1 MNNLEL
7 YEKDPRTNRLL
18 NQGVAK
24 VTSGQSASE
33 LETLRY
39 ELSNF
44 VCDGQYADGLSRM
57 LTTYLSNLDKT
68 VSQLLAL
75 TENLGW

>member
-68 VSQLLAL
+68 EQP
-75 TENLGW
+75 GFG